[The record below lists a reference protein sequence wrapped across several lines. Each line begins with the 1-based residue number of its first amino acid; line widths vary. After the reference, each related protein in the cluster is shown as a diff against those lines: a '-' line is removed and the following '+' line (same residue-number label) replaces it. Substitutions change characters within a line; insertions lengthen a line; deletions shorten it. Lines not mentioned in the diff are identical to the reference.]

1 MIRFVSLLRN
11 RYASVTQTFNIK
23 NRDQMKVAIF
33 ARVSTNDGRQDND
46 RQTGDLLALAEQ
58 NGWIVEQVITEEI
71 SASKTNAQRPGLQE
85 LLKLARSRRIKKVIV
100 TEISRLG
107 RKVSE
112 GLQVI
117 EELSANGV
125 SVYVQNIGIE
135 TLLSDGRENYMFK
148 PILLTLMGFAEMERS
163 LLRDRVKSGLENA
176 KRRGK
181 TLGRPTGS
189 SKSDGEIVKEYPAI
203 AKALKIGDL
212 SIRQIA
218 KLTDVSPN
226 TVIRVKRALSGAT
239 LPA

>member
-1 MIRFVSLLRN
+1 
-11 RYASVTQTFNIK
+11 
-23 NRDQMKVAIF
+23 MKVAIF
-33 ARVSTNDGRQDND
+33 ARVSTNDGRQDNN
-46 RQTGDLLALAEQ
+46 RQTGDLLALAAQ
-58 NGWIVEQVITEEI
+58 NGWQVEQTITEEI
-71 SASKTNAQRPGLQE
+71 SAAKSNDQRPGLQE
-85 LLKLARSRRIKKVIV
+85 LLKLARSRKIKKVIV

-117 EELSANGV
+117 EELSKNGV

-148 PILLTLMGFAEMERS
+148 PILLTLMGFAEMERE
-163 LLRDRVKSGLENA
+163 LLRDRVKSGLEAA

-189 SKSDGEIVKEYPAI
+189 SKNEREIVKEYPAI
-203 AKALKIGDL
+203 VRALKAGEL

-218 KLTDVSPN
+218 KLNDVAPN
-226 TVIRVKRALSGAT
+226 TVMKVKRALAGAT
-239 LPA
+239 LPQ

>member
-1 MIRFVSLLRN
+1 
-11 RYASVTQTFNIK
+11 
-23 NRDQMKVAIF
+23 MKVAIF

-46 RQTGDLLALAEQ
+46 RQTGDLLALAAQ
-58 NGWIVEQVITEEI
+58 NGWHVEQTITEEI
-71 SASKTNAQRPGLQE
+71 SAAKCNDQRPGLQE
-85 LLKLARSRRIKKVIV
+85 LLKLARSRKIKKVIV

-117 EELSANGV
+117 EELSKNGV

-148 PILLTLMGFAEMERS
+148 PILLTLMGFAEMERE
-163 LLRDRVKSGLENA
+163 LLRDRVKSGLEAA

-189 SKSDGEIVKEYPAI
+189 SKNEREIVKEYPAI
-203 AKALKIGDL
+203 VRALKAGEL

-218 KLTDVSPN
+218 KLNDVAPN
-226 TVIRVKRALSGAT
+226 TVMKVKRALAGAT
-239 LPA
+239 LPQ